1 MYNPW
6 SRVCIFYEEQHIL
19 GRTTYFQEEQHI
31 FRKNNISL
39 GTTYFLR
46 RKSRF

>member
-31 FRKNNISL
+31 FGKNNIFS
-39 GTTYFLR
+39 GKTTYL
-46 RKSRF
+46 